1 MSKPASRSYS
11 VHSKEAVELLGSMIR
26 SARIDRG
33 MTIVE
38 LAERAGISRGLV
50 QRIELG
56 DMACSIGTAFE
67 LAAILGIRLFGSEP
81 EIVARHLGVMREKLT
96 LLPKSARKPRKAAKD
111 DF

>member
-1 MSKPASRSYS
+1 M
-11 VHSKEAVELLGSMIR
+11 G
-26 SARIDRG
+26 
-33 MTIVE
+33 
-38 LAERAGISRGLV
+38 
-50 QRIELG
+50 
-56 DMACSIGTAFE
+56 CSIGTAFE